1 MKSNGKLQSSFSL
14 IMYNTEYLY
23 CWWSMNHERL
33 IFYTRFILAKTFVIG
48 GLLQEVYYNIHRR
61 HRKVTVFSTSC
72 LQFHLVAHRSEALI
86 GWALRWGGRDVIHY
100 GLRWEEGLFDST
112 LLLSLTI
119 CSIRVH
125 CAVFSCYL
133 HFFVSNGCLQAGSH
147 SPWRELLEP
156 GESLLWLVRRGPE
169 RNRVSRGKERRS
181 SFKRF
186 VYNLFC
192 PALWMRVVN
201 LLSYVY
207 SQISYNVR
215 FVFERAFTL
224 SKLSNVI
231 TMPAL
236 CCYCLYWYFC
246 VFKWEKSNRKIKM
259 TFRRLCIPSTAPPL
273 TWRVYAL
280 NQLAVGLPFTDGL
293 RAGPTSCERAI
304 QDVILFTCSISQSGM
319 RKVLFLRHY
328 NYAFWLYIYK

>member
-1 MKSNGKLQSSFSL
+1 
-14 IMYNTEYLY
+14 
-23 CWWSMNHERL
+23 
-33 IFYTRFILAKTFVIG
+33 
-48 GLLQEVYYNIHRR
+48 
-61 HRKVTVFSTSC
+61 
-72 LQFHLVAHRSEALI
+72 
-86 GWALRWGGRDVIHY
+86 
-100 GLRWEEGLFDST
+100 
-112 LLLSLTI
+112 
-119 CSIRVH
+119 
-125 CAVFSCYL
+125 
-133 HFFVSNGCLQAGSH
+133 
-147 SPWRELLEP
+147 
-156 GESLLWLVRRGPE
+156 
-169 RNRVSRGKERRS
+169 
-181 SFKRF
+181 
-186 VYNLFC
+186 
-192 PALWMRVVN
+192 MRVVN

-224 SKLSNVI
+224 SKLSI

-259 TFRRLCIPSTAPPL
+259 TFRKLCIPSTAPPL

-319 RKVLFLRHY
+319 RKVLF
-328 NYAFWLYIYK
+328 YAITVMYFDYIYINNYNCNNYNVIIF